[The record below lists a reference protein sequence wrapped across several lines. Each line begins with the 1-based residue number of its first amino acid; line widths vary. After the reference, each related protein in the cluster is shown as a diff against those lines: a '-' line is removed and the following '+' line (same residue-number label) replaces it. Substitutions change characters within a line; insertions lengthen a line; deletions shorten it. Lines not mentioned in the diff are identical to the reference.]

1 MLSMY
6 DLKKKLTQLDRK
18 SYGAYKE
25 LTGSYDFKDY
35 LLFIDHVQ
43 GDPFAAPSRL
53 RICVPKSKH
62 GFPAGLFDS
71 RCKKY
76 ALEDWL
82 LRIFRQNILNGER
95 RNMGSGKSGVITTCP
110 TGQEVLEQIA
120 VVFGPE
126 GLEARFE
133 VGFPAR
139 GRSILAGELDTILF
153 DILPEIVR
161 RSFYYQNLDSAQ
173 IQKRMELAENQ
184 RYIRGELK
192 KRGLVAFVADGAVL
206 PRESGVSDRPMKKCV
221 PFSSPESMRTVMEVP
236 HGQPIVG
243 MAVKRG
249 VTLIAGGGYHGKS
262 TLLRALESGVY
273 NHILG
278 DGREY
283 VITDETALKV
293 RAEDGRSI
301 ACVNLSPF
309 INHLPGG
316 QDTADF
322 VSENASGSTS
332 QAADIIEG
340 IEAGTGVFLIDED
353 TSATNFMI
361 RDTVMAELVDDEKE
375 PITPFIRRIRG
386 LYQDLGIS
394 SVIVVGSSGEYLA
407 AADCVLQLE
416 NYRVKDVTK
425 KAAMIC
431 RKWQMEGRY
440 EGESFP
446 SYKSVRRIVKG
457 LPTDKYDD
465 YKIKVQGTDS
475 LLINKET
482 VDLRCL
488 AQIAGCGQMASL
500 GYMMRYAQKHVI
512 DGRKTVVEVVN
523 EVFEVIE
530 KKGLAAV
537 VPPGYHAG
545 QPAMARR
552 QELFGCLNR
561 CRGLRWSAR

>member
-375 PITPFIRRIRG
+375 PITPFIQRVRE
-386 LYQDLGIS
+386 LYEAFGIS
-394 SVIVVGSSGEYLA
+394 TVIVAGSSGAYFHVADSIIQMDRYLPRDITAFAKKEA
-407 AADCVLQLE
+407 AAFPLSAEALPPAGFPHVS
-416 NYRVKDVTK
+416 RRPKPSP
-425 KAAMIC
+425 AF
-431 RKWQMEGRY
+431 R
-440 EGESFP
+440 EGERI
-446 SYKSVRRIVKG
+446 KLKTLGRDGISVGR
-457 LPTDKYDD
+457 
-465 YKIKVQGTDS
+465 
-475 LLINKET
+475 ET
-482 VDLRCL
+482 VDLRYVEQLADSEQAAALGCCL
-488 AQIAGCGQMASL
+488 V
-500 GYMMRYAQKHVI
+500 YAQQRLL
-512 DGRKTVVEVVN
+512 DGKKDLRQVAAELEEILEGEGLSALCGDRGGVPFLARPRK
-523 EVFEVIE
+523 
-530 KKGLAAV
+530 
-537 VPPGYHAG
+537 
-545 QPAMARR
+545 
-552 QELFGCLNR
+552 QEIFACFNR
-561 CRGLRWSAR
+561 YRGLQP